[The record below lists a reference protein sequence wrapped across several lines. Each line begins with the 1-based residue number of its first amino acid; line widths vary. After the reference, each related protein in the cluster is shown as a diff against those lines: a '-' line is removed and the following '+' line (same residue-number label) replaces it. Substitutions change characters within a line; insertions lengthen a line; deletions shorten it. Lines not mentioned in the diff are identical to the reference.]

1 MKMITREKAREITE
15 KVIETENNAKI
26 EKAKN
31 FVETEVDRTI
41 TEYAKMG
48 KDVCTIFIP
57 SHIDKKTVISLIEG
71 NGFKVKGEF
80 AYAEFEIS
88 W

>member
-1 MKMITREKAREITE
+1 MITREKAREITE
-15 KVIETENNAKI
+15 KVIETEKNVKI
-26 EKAKN
+26 EKAKH
-31 FVETEVDRTI
+31 FVETEVDKLI
-41 TEYAKMG
+41 TDCAELG

>member
-1 MKMITREKAREITE
+1 MITREKAREITE
-15 KVIETENNAKI
+15 QVIEKENNEKI

-57 SHIDKKTVISLIEG
+57 SHVDKKTVISLIEG
-71 NGFKVKGEF
+71 NGFKIKGEF

>member
-1 MKMITREKAREITE
+1 MITREEARKIVE

-31 FVETEVDRTI
+31 FVETEVNRII
-41 TEYAKMG
+41 TKYAEMG
-48 KDVCTIFIP
+48 KDACTIFIP
-57 SHIDKKTVISLIEG
+57 SHIDKKTVISLIEE
-71 NGFKVKGEF
+71 NDFKIKGEF

>member
-1 MKMITREKAREITE
+1 MITREKAREITE
-15 KVIETENNAKI
+15 KVIETEKNAKI

-31 FVETEVDRTI
+31 FVETEVDKLI
-41 TEYAKMG
+41 TDCAKLG
-48 KDVCTIFIP
+48 KDACTIFIP
-57 SHIDKKTVISLIEG
+57 SHIDKKTVISLIES

>member
-1 MKMITREKAREITE
+1 MITREKARTITE
-15 KVIETENNAKI
+15 KVIETEKNTKI

-31 FVETEVDRTI
+31 FVETEVDKLI
-41 TEYAKMG
+41 TDCAKMG

>member
-1 MKMITREKAREITE
+1 MITREKAREITE
-15 KVIETENNAKI
+15 KVIEAEKNAKI

-31 FVETEVDRTI
+31 FVETEVDKLI
-41 TEYAKMG
+41 TDCAELG

>member
-1 MKMITREKAREITE
+1 MITREKAKEITE
-15 KVIETENNAKI
+15 QVIEKENNAKI

-80 AYAEFEIS
+80 AYAEFEIF

>member
-15 KVIETENNAKI
+15 KVIETEKNVQI

-31 FVETEVDRTI
+31 FVETEVDKLI
-41 TEYAKMG
+41 TDCAELG
-48 KDVCTIFIP
+48 KDKCTIFIP
-57 SHIDKKTVISLIEG
+57 SHIDKKTAISLIEG

>member
-1 MKMITREKAREITE
+1 MITREKAREITE

-57 SHIDKKTVISLIEG
+57 SHIDKKTVVSLIEG

>member
-1 MKMITREKAREITE
+1 MITREKAREITE

-57 SHIDKKTVISLIEG
+57 SHVDKKTVVSLIEG